1 MSGFRKAHGYQD
13 VILYFTNNA
22 KLFLDDRNVTLAL
35 LTDLSKDFDCLSYKL
50 LIAKLHAYGVDR
62 NSCLIILDYFTNR
75 KQRVKLWGY
84 KK

>member
-1 MSGFRKAHGYQD
+1 MWYVCD
-13 VILYFTNNA
+13 VCL
-22 KLFLDDRNVTLAL
+22 LFYYCIYWTSSLLINFFLVTLAL